1 MLDINYFSVVQTI
14 DTLVF
19 TPKDLIQDII
29 YDKTS
34 VLIPF
39 SNGNVYLVYQVITF
53 NIMEAL
59 EEFKIN
65 INIDLNEKYPRIIIS
80 NIKEKDYINVLN
92 ISSSIINN
100 CINKK
105 FSLI

>member
-1 MLDINYFSVVQTI
+1 MLDINYFSVVQNI

-19 TPKDLIQDII
+19 IPKDLIQDII
-29 YDKTS
+29 YDNTH

-39 SNGNVYLVYQVITF
+39 SNGKVYLVYQVITF
-53 NIMEAL
+53 DIMEAL

-65 INIDLNEKYPRIIIS
+65 VNIDLNEKYPHIIIS
-80 NIKEKDYINVLN
+80 NIKEKDYIDVLN
-92 ISSSIINN
+92 ISSKIINN

-105 FSLI
+105 FSN